1 MKRLRLHFLQDWLH
15 AQDRKPL
22 IIRGARQVGK
32 TWIVRELAKTKNKIL
47 IEINFEKT
55 PEHLSLFSTNQ
66 VTQIWTALCATFN
79 IQAEPEACLLFLDEI
94 QAAPLLLAK
103 LRWFAEDF
111 PALPVIAAGSLL
123 EFVLAQHEFSMPVGR
138 IQYLHL
144 EPLSFE
150 EFLHAVGRPGL
161 LDYLKNYSLIDN
173 EKNKIPH
180 AIHQSLIDLFKEF
193 LIVGGLPASVNAWR
207 NQRSLI
213 KINQIHHDLIYT
225 YRDDFAKYS
234 GRLSVTTLDK
244 VMTSIPAMLG
254 QKFVYSHV
262 SSTLNHQ
269 TIKNALDLL
278 NKARLCSPVKATAAN
293 GIPLGAEIND
303 RCFKQILLDTGL
315 ASAMLGLDLSQLNLT
330 HEIDLANF
338 GALAEQVVGQL
349 LRINFPAY
357 IEPQLY
363 YWLRAEKGSNAEV
376 DYIIEYKNKVIPIE
390 VKAGSTGSLK
400 SLHLFMAAKELP
412 LAIRINSDYPSQIR
426 VNMQDPLK
434 NKVSY
439 QLLSI
444 PFYLISE
451 IGRLINLVTI

>member
-15 AQDRKPL
+15 SQDRKPL

-32 TWIVRELAKTKNKIL
+32 TWIVRELAKNQNKIL
-47 IEINFEKT
+47 IEINFEKN

-66 VTQIWTALCATFN
+66 VTQIWTALCAAFN
-79 IQAEPEACLLFLDEI
+79 ISADPESCLLFLDEI
-94 QAAPLLLAK
+94 QTAPLLLTK

-111 PALPVIAAGSLL
+111 PALPIIAAGSLL
-123 EFVLAQHEFSMPVGR
+123 EFVLAEHEFSMPVGR

-150 EFLHAVGRPGL
+150 EFLYAVDKPVL
-161 LDYLKNYSLIDN
+161 LEYLKNISLKN
-173 EKNKIPH
+173 GEKNKIPD
-180 AIHQSLIDLFKEF
+180 AIHQSLLDLFKEF
-193 LIVGGLPASVNAWR
+193 LIVGGLPAAVNAWR
-207 NQRSLI
+207 NQRSLV

-234 GRLSVTTLDK
+234 GRLPVTTLDK
-244 VMTSIPAMLG
+244 VMTAVPSMLG

-269 TIKNALDLL
+269 AIKNALDLL
-278 NKARLCSPVKATAAN
+278 NKARLCHPVKATAAN
-293 GIPLGAEIND
+293 GIPLGAEVND
-303 RCFKQILLDTGL
+303 RYFKQILLDTGL
-315 ASAMLGLDLSQLNLT
+315 VSAMLGLNLSQLNLT
-330 HEIDLANF
+330 QEIDLTNF

-349 LRINFPAY
+349 LRVNFPPY
-357 IEPQLY
+357 IEPNLY
-363 YWLRAEKGSNAEV
+363 YWLRAEKGSNAEI
-376 DYIIEYKNKVIPIE
+376 DYVIEHKNKVIPIE

-400 SLHLFMAAKELP
+400 SLHLFMAAKKLS
-412 LAIRINSDYPSQIR
+412 LAIRINSDHPSQVH
-426 VNMQDPLK
+426 VNMQDPLQ
-434 NKVSY
+434 NKTSY

-451 IGRLINLVTI
+451 IGRLV